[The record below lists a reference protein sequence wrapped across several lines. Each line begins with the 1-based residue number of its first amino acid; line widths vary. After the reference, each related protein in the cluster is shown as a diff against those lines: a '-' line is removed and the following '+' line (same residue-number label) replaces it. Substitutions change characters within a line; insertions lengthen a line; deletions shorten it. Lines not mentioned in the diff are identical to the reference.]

1 MVTLTML
8 AIALCLFMLRV
19 PVSISMG
26 IATVIGYL
34 ILPMPINVLATRMVD
49 GVDGFALLAVP
60 FFILAGNVMN
70 FGGVT
75 EKIFD
80 FARAVFGWMRG
91 GLAQVNIVASVIFAG
106 MSGSA
111 LADLAGLGAVEMK
124 AMKSNGY
131 PVGFSAAVT
140 LASCAIGPII
150 PPSIILVIY
159 GLATNVSIGRLFL
172 GGFLAGLIIAACL
185 MVFVYV
191 YMRVTGSE
199 WAKPD
204 PFVARKVISTGFF
217 GLPAL
222 LAPVIILGSLVL
234 GVTTPSELGSIATG
248 YAVLVGLFYRKLSW
262 ARMGQALVQTVVM
275 SAVIMYLFAI
285 ASAMNLIIARERV
298 ASDAA
303 DLMAAHVTSPV
314 LGIIL
319 INLFLVVIGMFIEG
333 PVAILIVSPILLEVV
348 KQFGMDPVQ
357 FGIML
362 SFNLL
367 IGMMTPPVGIGL
379 FVGGKVAGIRP
390 EQMLRAI
397 VPFYLPLAAGLMI
410 IAFVPAVT
418 TWLPNLVF
426 GVAP

>member
-1 MVTLTML
+1 MVTLIML
-8 AIALCLFMLRV
+8 AVALSLFLIRV
-19 PVSISMG
+19 PVGISMG

-70 FGGVT
+70 VGGVT
-75 EKIFD
+75 EKIFE
-80 FARAVFGWMRG
+80 FARALFGWLRG

-124 AMKSNGY
+124 AMRANGY
-131 PVGFSAAVT
+131 PRGFSAAVT

-159 GLATNVSIGRLFL
+159 GLATNTSIGRLFL
-172 GGFLAGLIIAACL
+172 GGFFAGLVIALCL
-185 MVFVYV
+185 MVFVYLYV
-191 YMRVTGSE
+191 HVTRAE
-199 WAKPD
+199 WAKPE
-204 PFVARKVISTGFF
+204 PFRPREVVSAGFY

-222 LAPVIILGSLVL
+222 LAPVIILGSLVI
-234 GVTTPSELGSIATG
+234 GVTTPSELGAIATG
-248 YAVLVGLFYRKLSW
+248 YAVLVGLLYRKLTW
-262 ARMGQALVQTVVM
+262 ARMRHALIQTVVM
-275 SAVIMYLFAI
+275 TSVIMFLFAV

-298 ASDAA
+298 AHDAA
-303 DLMAAHVTSPV
+303 DLMATWITSPV
-314 LGIIL
+314 VGIL
-319 INLFLVVIGMFIEG
+319 LVNLFLIVIGMFLEG
-333 PVAILIVSPILLEVV
+333 PVAILIVAPILLEVV

-357 FGIML
+357 FGVML
-362 SFNLL
+362 SFNTL

-379 FVGGKVAGIRP
+379 FVGGKVAGLRP
-390 EQMLRAI
+390 EQMLRSI
-397 VPFYLPLAAGLMI
+397 IPFYLPLLAGLMI

-418 TWLPNLVF
+418 TWLPNLVM
-426 GVAP
+426 GPAR